1 MSSSHGATSTDATVE
16 RLLDMAEDALDIGDA
31 RSAFDLC
38 QQALELTPDHAG
50 ATFLCAESLRDLGE
64 LFDAETAY
72 RRVIHLTPDHSPS
85 WSALATVLFDQLRM
99 NEAQNCV
106 LRAIRLDPGNPEAY
120 YSRALIRERTADHRG
135 AKRDYM
141 RAGRLDPI
149 QYPPPQILDDATVD
163 AVVEEALLALHPSI
177 RSYLENVAI
186 LLEDVPTEE
195 LCFQYHPPAP
205 PSEILG
211 YFAGVSLRDRSI
223 ENPWSTLPSAI
234 VLFRKNLERIA
245 WDRERMIEE
254 LRITVFHEVG
264 HFLGLDEADLEARGL
279 E

>member
-1 MSSSHGATSTDATVE
+1 MRGASTPDATVE
-16 RLLDMAEDALDIGDA
+16 RLLDLAEDALDVGDA
-31 RSAFDLC
+31 RSALELC
-38 QQALELTPDHAG
+38 HQALQLTPEHAG
-50 ATFLCAESLRDLGE
+50 ATFLSAEALRDLGE
-64 LFDAETAY
+64 LFEAENAY
-72 RRVIHLTPDHSPS
+72 RRVVHLTPDHSAS
-85 WSALATVLFDQLRM
+85 WSALATVLFDQLRL
-99 NEAQNCV
+99 NEANNSA

-120 YSRALIRERTADHRG
+120 NARAMIRERKRDHRG
-135 AKRDYM
+135 ANRDYM

-149 QYPPPQILDDATVD
+149 QYPPPQHLDDATVE

-186 LLEDVPTEE
+186 LLEDVPGED
-195 LCFQYHPPAP
+195 LCLQYEPPAP

-245 WDRERMIEE
+245 WDRPRMIEE

-279 E
+279 D